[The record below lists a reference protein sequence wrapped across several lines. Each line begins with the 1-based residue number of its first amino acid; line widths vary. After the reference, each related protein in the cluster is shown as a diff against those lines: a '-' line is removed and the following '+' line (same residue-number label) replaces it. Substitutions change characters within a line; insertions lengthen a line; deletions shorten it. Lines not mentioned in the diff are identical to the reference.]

1 MKIKYFRNRQKQ
13 RMDKKRKREGRNSF
27 PETRRDLIVH
37 WYYQTS
43 GKTWA
48 NDSTVFLTS
57 VMTEYHSLLVYFRN
71 LIHNKQ
77 CLRFSTIRPMEYRT
91 SAICSLRYIKKAPC
105 CGRGLNSSFY
115 VFMVIAIHPNKAIT
129 SKVSAAKLVNKYIS
143 TK

>member
-1 MKIKYFRNRQKQ
+1 MKKL
-13 RMDKKRKREGRNSF
+13 DKIFPESAKAEDGQKRKREGRNSF

-77 CLRFSTIRPMEYRT
+77 CLRFSTIRSMEYRT

-115 VFMVIAIHPNKAIT
+115 VFMVIAVHPNKAIT
-129 SKVSAAKLVNKYIS
+129 SKVSAAKLVNK
-143 TK
+143 